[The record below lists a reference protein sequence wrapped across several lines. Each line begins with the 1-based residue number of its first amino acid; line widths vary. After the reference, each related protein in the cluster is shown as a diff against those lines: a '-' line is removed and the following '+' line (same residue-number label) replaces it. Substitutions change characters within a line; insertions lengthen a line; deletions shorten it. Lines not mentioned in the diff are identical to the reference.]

1 MSNIHTNFGR
11 LSDEELET
19 VRLNVIDAVR
29 GLSTANGERNIELRR
44 LRNGT
49 VDANIRGIQV
59 DAVQNLLPFMKVVG
73 PEARWLSDD
82 EAGGDQRRIA
92 A

>member
-19 VRLNVIDAVR
+19 ARRNVIDAVR
-29 GLSTANGERNIELRR
+29 GLSKANGEGNVELHR
-44 LRNGT
+44 LKNGT
-49 VDANIRGIQV
+49 VEANIRGIQV

-82 EAGGDQRRIA
+82 EAGGQARRIA